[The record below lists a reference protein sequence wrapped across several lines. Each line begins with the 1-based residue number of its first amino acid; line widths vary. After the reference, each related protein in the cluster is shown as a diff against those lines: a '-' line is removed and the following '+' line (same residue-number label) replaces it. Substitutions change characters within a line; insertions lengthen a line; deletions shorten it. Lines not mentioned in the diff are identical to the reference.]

1 MSSIVTVPAHIFQ
14 PFRASACGAGDTAA
28 RIFWVMRKLTLQ
40 TLVGER
46 AEQVFLLRESVLAG
60 WDADAVHDLRVATR
74 RLQEAVAFGGPWL
87 DRRAAA
93 RLRRR
98 ARSIRRSLGDLRNA
112 DVLADLLSGCIR
124 ELPAGLR
131 PPARDLRR
139 KVAARAAA
147 LRAAGKLGG
156 LRIPAIASRAEALG
170 AAPLP
175 SPVAA
180 LGDRARAVLERRA
193 LGVADAMPS
202 ALTGDPVALHRLR
215 IAFKRWRYV
224 LEILQAIHV
233 SCGFPT
239 APALKSAREL
249 QTSLGQLHD
258 LDVLIDLLG
267 SQPGFG
273 RAALLS
279 HLRIRRRESLPLLL
293 GRLQAFQIP
302 HARGPRR
309 PRGLTAS

>member
-1 MSSIVTVPAHIFQ
+1 
-14 PFRASACGAGDTAA
+14 
-28 RIFWVMRKLTLQ
+28 MRKLTLQ
-40 TLVGER
+40 TLLGER

-74 RLQEAVAFGGPWL
+74 RLQEAVAFSAPWL

-98 ARSIRRSLGDLRNA
+98 ARAIRRSLGDLRNA
-112 DVLADLLSGCIR
+112 DVLVDLLTGCIR
-124 ELPAGLR
+124 ELPVSLR

-139 KVAARAAA
+139 KIVARASAV
-147 LRAAGKLGG
+147 RAAGKLGA
-156 LRIPAIASRAEALG
+156 LRIPAIAARTEALG

-175 SPVAA
+175 SSAMQTA
-180 LGDRARAVLERRA
+180 GRARLVLDRRA
-193 LGVADAMPS
+193 RGVADALPT
-202 ALTGDPVALHRLR
+202 ALTGDPAALHRLR

-224 LEILQAIHV
+224 LEILQAIHLYA
-233 SCGFPT
+233 GFPT

-249 QTSLGQLHD
+249 QTSLGLLHD
-258 LDVLIDLLG
+258 LDVLIDQLG
-267 SQPGFG
+267 SQPGLG

-279 HLRIRRRESLPLLL
+279 HLRIRRRESLPGLL
-293 GRLQAFQIP
+293 GRLQAFQLP
-302 HARGPRR
+302 HAREPRQ